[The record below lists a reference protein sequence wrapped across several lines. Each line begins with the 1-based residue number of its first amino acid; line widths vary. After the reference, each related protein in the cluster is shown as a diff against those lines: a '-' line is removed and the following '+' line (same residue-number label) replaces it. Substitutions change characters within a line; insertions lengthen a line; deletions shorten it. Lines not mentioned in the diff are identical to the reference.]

1 MATTQ
6 VDNVDVDV
14 ESGCVTGLIGPNGAG
29 KTTIFNAI
37 TGLQILSS
45 GTLKLDGRDF
55 TRNAAPG
62 ARASASRRTFQ
73 QLEVFGS
80 LTTLDNILVA
90 AEIRRR
96 WAHDLRSNPR
106 PRTEAILDRVGFRA
120 VADER
125 TDALPT
131 GLARLCELG
140 RALATRPRLLLLDEP
155 ASGLSDRET
164 DAFAELLRSLTADGM
179 AVFLVEH
186 DVGLVM
192 DVCASVHVI
201 DYGTLVSV
209 GTPEEIRHNQ
219 AVLDAYLGDG
229 STRTRDAPVRTR
241 PLGGDPTA
249 GELGQRGDVNAPP
262 LLELR
267 NLSAA
272 YGKIEVLH
280 GIDLV
285 LPRGDVVALLGPN
298 GAGKSTT
305 LKVASGQLKPSRGC
319 IHMGGRHV
327 NGAAGDALSRIGL
340 CTIPEGRGVFPD
352 SARENLV
359 MASYV
364 GLPLGP
370 IEERTYAFFPRLKPR
385 RSQLAGT
392 LSGGEQRM
400 LAVARALA
408 TEPRSTAARRDVD
421 RPRAAHRGGVVRLG
435 RRDRQRG
442 RLDPHCRTVRPHRA
456 RRRRPRRRH
465 GAGQDRRR
473 RPTLRHRS
481 GTVVDL
487 LWERI
492 YERASKSPL
501 RPARR
506 TRRIE
511 PSSFSPASTR
521 CRSPVKPSN
530 ASAGPTRPES

>member
-1 MATTQ
+1 VALFEARGLT
-6 VDNVDVDV
+6 VSFGGHNAVNDVDVDV

-37 TGLQILSS
+37 TGLQSASRGVL
-45 GTLKLDGRDF
+45 TLDGRDI
-55 TRNAAPG
+55 THETPRG
-62 ARASASRRTFQ
+62 RARLGIARTFQ

-80 LTTLDNILVA
+80 LTTRDNILVA

-96 WAHDLRSNPR
+96 WAHDLRSNPGR
-106 PRTEAILDRVGFRA
+106 DAEAILDRVGLRA

-125 TDALPT
+125 ADALPT

-140 RALATRPRLLLLDEP
+140 RALAAQPSLLLLDEP

-164 DAFAELLRSLTADGM
+164 EAFAELLRSLTADGM

-192 DVCASVHVI
+192 KVCASVHVI
-201 DYGTLVSV
+201 DYGALVSV

-229 STRTRDAPVRTR
+229 STRASHPPVRTR
-241 PLGGDPTA
+241 PSRADPEA
-249 GELGQRGDVNAPP
+249 QAIQRGNMSVMPV
-262 LLELR
+262 LELR

-285 LPRGDVVALLGPN
+285 LPPGDVVALLGPN

-305 LKVASGQLKPSRGC
+305 LKVASGQMKPSSGC
-319 IHMGGRHV
+319 IHMSGRHV

-340 CTIPEGRGVFPD
+340 CTIPEGRGVFPNL
-352 SARENLV
+352 SVRENLI

-370 IEERTYAFFPRLKPR
+370 IEERTYAFFPRLKHR

-400 LAVARALA
+400 LAVARALV
-408 TEPRSTAARRDVD
+408 TEPAALLLDEMSMGLAPLIVEELYGLVGEIANAGVSILIVEQFVHIVLGVADHAVVMTQGRI
-421 RPRAAHRGGVVRLG
+421 AA
-435 RRDRQRG
+435 
-442 RLDPHCRTVRPHRA
+442 
-456 RRRRPRRRH
+456 
-465 GAGQDRRR
+465 
-473 RPTLRHRS
+473 
-481 GTVVDL
+481 
-487 LWERI
+487 
-492 YERASKSPL
+492 
-501 RPARR
+501 
-506 TRRIE
+506 
-511 PSSFSPASTR
+511 
-521 CRSPVKPSN
+521 
-530 ASAGPTRPES
+530 AGPPSDIEAELSSTYLGANL